1 MLLAILFVLGAH
13 VGSFLNVC
21 IWRLPRG
28 ESVAQP
34 PSHCPLCNTRLRA
47 WDMVP
52 ILSQALLGSKCRYC
66 KSPYSWRYGGIE
78 ALTGVLFV
86 IAGMRPGLIEGGY
99 LTGII
104 GSGVVGW
111 NGSAWPL
118 LLRDL
123 LVTSCLVVVFWIDL
137 ETFMI
142 PISAALLIGLAGV
155 GADVWG
161 IWSGAKGLTTAPLG
175 FFDALPAALPES
187 LAAMALAAALVW
199 ALRAVASWIYGREAM
214 GFGDVILVA
223 AIGANIGW
231 NVGILTFFFLSAV
244 LGAFIGLALR
254 VPHAI
259 RVYRWGRARD
269 KRAALRLAQREPR
282 LENGESGEDGAGES
296 VEIEASSRRRPL
308 ALPLLRRAFRLEI
321 PFGPMLAVGAF
332 ATILFGPWL
341 ADSYVRW
348 AAPDLRSD
356 VPAMVTQAN
365 LLPALPPLR

>member
-21 IWRLPRG
+21 IWRLPRN
-28 ESVAQP
+28 ESVVNP

-66 KSPYSWRYGGIE
+66 KAPYSWRYGGIE

-86 IAGMRPGLIEGGY
+86 CAGLRPGLIQGGY
-99 LTGII
+99 LTGVI
-104 GSGVVGW
+104 GGGLEGW
-111 NGSAWPL
+111 NGSGWIILA
-118 LLRDL
+118 RDL
-123 LVTSCLVVVFWIDL
+123 LVISCLVVVFWIDL

-142 PISAALLIGLAGV
+142 PISSALLIGLAGV
-155 GADVWG
+155 ATDMWG
-161 IWSGAKGLTTAPLG
+161 VWSGAKSLTTAPLG

-187 LAAMALAAALVW
+187 LAAMALAAALIW
-199 ALRAVASWIYGREAM
+199 ALRAVASALYGREAM

-254 VPHAI
+254 VPHAV
-259 RVYRWGRARD
+259 RAYRRGRARD
-269 KRAALRLAQREPR
+269 ARAPERDVTR
-282 LENGESGEDGAGES
+282 SGA
-296 VEIEASSRRRPL
+296 RRKPL
-308 ALPLLRRAFRLEI
+308 ALALVRRAFRLEI

-332 ATILFGPWL
+332 ATILFGPAL

-348 AAPDLRSD
+348 AAPELRSEVGST
-356 VPAMVTQAN
+356 VP
-365 LLPALPPLR
+365 LGR